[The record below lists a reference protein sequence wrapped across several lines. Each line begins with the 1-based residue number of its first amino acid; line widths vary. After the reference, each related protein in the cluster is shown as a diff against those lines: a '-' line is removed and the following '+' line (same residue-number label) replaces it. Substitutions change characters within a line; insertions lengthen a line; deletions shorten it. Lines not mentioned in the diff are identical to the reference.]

1 MKIVLSGASGLV
13 GSALYQNFT
22 GKGHAVTRL
31 VRSGTPEQ
39 DELLWDP
46 YGGALDKSALEG
58 VDCLIH
64 LSGESLAGRWNT
76 ARKKTMWDSRV
87 ETTRFLSKT
96 IVALDNP
103 PKVWI
108 CASAIG
114 YYSDRGDEE
123 LTEESAPGQ
132 TFLSWLCQNWESST
146 NEAKK
151 SGIRVVN
158 TRFGLILDR
167 NAKAFQLMLTPFQ
180 LGVGGR
186 IGSGQQYWAWVS
198 LEDVVASIS
207 HIIRDDTISGPVNIV
222 SPAPLRN
229 AEFTKILGR
238 VMHRPTIFF
247 VPEFAM
253 RLTFGEMGKELLLA
267 SNRVL
272 PKKLEDFGYKFKFE
286 DLESCL
292 RGILNRPR

>member
-1 MKIVLSGASGLV
+1 
-13 GSALYQNFT
+13 
-22 GKGHAVTRL
+22 
-31 VRSGTPEQ
+31 
-39 DELLWDP
+39 
-46 YGGALDKSALEG
+46 
-58 VDCLIH
+58 
-64 LSGESLAGRWNT
+64 
-76 ARKKTMWDSRV
+76 
-87 ETTRFLSKT
+87 
-96 IVALDNP
+96 
-103 PKVWI
+103 
-108 CASAIG
+108 
-114 YYSDRGDEE
+114 
-123 LTEESAPGQ
+123 
-132 TFLSWLCQNWESST
+132 
-146 NEAKK
+146 
-151 SGIRVVN
+151 
-158 TRFGLILDR
+158 
-167 NAKAFQLMLTPFQ
+167 MLTPFQ